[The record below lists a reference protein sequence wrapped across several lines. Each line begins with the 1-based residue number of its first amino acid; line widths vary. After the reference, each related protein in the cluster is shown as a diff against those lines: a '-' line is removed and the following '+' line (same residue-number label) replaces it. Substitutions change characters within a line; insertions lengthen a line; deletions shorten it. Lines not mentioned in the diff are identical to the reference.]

1 MRKAFAV
8 AAAGLVLALVP
19 TPALAW
25 GTAAHRFIMRRAI
38 EMLPPEIKPF
48 FVANADELV
57 MRVTDPDLWR
67 TVGWDDDSNHFVNF
81 GASELG
87 EFPFP
92 ALPREYGAAL
102 EKFGASA
109 LKRLGTLPWREEE
122 ESGNLRRAMEGFN
135 RNQSFSIGNT
145 VLFASVASHYLQDAC
160 QPLHASNNFDG
171 QLTNQNGVHARF
183 ETALFERFQ
192 SRLAITPAPPT
203 PIANARD
210 AAFDVLLSSYRQVQP
225 LLAADKAAIAGKDA
239 YDDEYFEKFFAGV
252 KPLLEHQLSAAVT
265 ATASMIL
272 GAWQQAGRPALKT
285 EMPRITQKVRP
296 PK

>member
-1 MRKAFAV
+1 MRKVFAV
-8 AAAGLVLALVP
+8 AAAVVVLSLIP
-19 TPALAW
+19 MPALAW

-48 FVANADELV
+48 FAANADELV

-67 TVGWDDDSNHFVNF
+67 TVGWDDDPNHFVNF
-81 GASELG
+81 GAPELG

-122 ESGNLRRAMEGFN
+122 ESGNLRRAMEGFK
-135 RNQSFSIGNT
+135 RNQPFSIGNT
-145 VLFASVASHYLQDAC
+145 VLFASVAAHYIQDAC

-171 QLTNQNGVHARF
+171 QFTNQNGVHARF

-192 SRLAITPAPPT
+192 SRLAIKPAPPA
-203 PIANARD
+203 PAASARD
-210 AAFDVLLSSYRQVQP
+210 AAFDALLSSYQQVEP

-239 YDDEYFEKFFAGV
+239 YDDEYFEKFFTGV
-252 KPLLEHQLSAAVT
+252 KPILERQLSAAIT
-265 ATASMIL
+265 ATGSMIL
-272 GAWQQAGRPALKT
+272 GAWQQAGRPGLKT
-285 EMPRITQKVRP
+285 ELPRIIQKVRP

>member
-1 MRKAFAV
+1 MRKAI
-8 AAAGLVLALVP
+8 AAAAAALVLVVVP

-25 GTAAHRFIMRRAI
+25 GTAAHRYIMRRAI
-38 EMLPPEIKPF
+38 ETLPPEIKPF

-67 TVGWDDDSNHFVNF
+67 TVGWDDEPNHFVNF
-81 GASELG
+81 GAPELG
-87 EFPFP
+87 EFPFL

-109 LKRLGTLPWREEE
+109 LRRLGMLPWREEE
-122 ESGNLRRAMEGFN
+122 EFGNLRRAMEGFKK
-135 RNQSFSIGNT
+135 NQPFTIGNT

-171 QLTNQNGVHARF
+171 QLTNQAGVHARF

-192 SRLAITPAPPT
+192 SRLSINPAPPAPT
-203 PIANARD
+203 ANARD
-210 AAFDVLLSSYRQVQP
+210 AAFEALLSSYQQVHP
-225 LLAADKAAIAGKDA
+225 LLAADHAALAGKDT
-239 YDDEYFEKFFAGV
+239 YDDEYFEKFFFNV
-252 KPLLEHQLSAAVT
+252 KPLLERQLSAAVT
-265 ATASMIL
+265 ATGSMIL

-285 EMPRITQKVRP
+285 ELPRITQKVRSP
-296 PK
+296 R